1 MLYLIIMSYFE
12 GLDNIKESQIQQLL
26 ILGKPYL
33 EICGLLGVSYYSVVK
48 ENKALLINNRFVS
61 HGSRRQ
67 IYRLLKAGKKLE
79 QVCLITKASA
89 STVSVIINYVDHEKE
104 ILESIIYN
112 KKNIMML
119 DPRDID
125 IKAVKNSKI
134 RMRFPNPNIYIDN
147 LEEVFLDTLK
157 DIKAKFL
164 ELTGLVVEL
173 EVNEGFI
180 HFRLTPKDLE
190 NLKAKDKLF
199 LESLRAEELL
209 HLKQDSEAWEREKK
223 NIY

>member
-1 MLYLIIMSYFE
+1 
-12 GLDNIKESQIQQLL
+12 
-26 ILGKPYL
+26 
-33 EICGLLGVSYYSVVK
+33 
-48 ENKALLINNRFVS
+48 
-61 HGSRRQ
+61 
-67 IYRLLKAGKKLE
+67 
-79 QVCLITKASA
+79 
-89 STVSVIINYVDHEKE
+89 
-104 ILESIIYN
+104 
-112 KKNIMML
+112 ML